1 MTVFASIL
9 YKPVFGTIGA
19 GGGAGGRT
27 AWAETI
33 CTSTQPPQS
42 RWSRTETV
50 QSAVSPTASPWLG
63 SVHVTTPSSPA
74 FMPGHGYC
82 VAWPSFVHVQPLA
95 AVSLAPACV
104 WPAFSPQT
112 SLRT

>member
-1 MTVFASIL
+1 MSAEVSMTVFASIL
-9 YKPVFGTIGA
+9 YTPVFGTIGA
-19 GGGAGGRT
+19 GGGEGGRT

-50 QSAVSPTASPWLG
+50 QSAVSPTARFWRG

-74 FMPGHGYC
+74 FMAGHGYC
-82 VAWPSFVHVQPLA
+82 EAWPFFVHVQP
-95 AVSLAPACV
+95 VSLASACG
-104 WPAFSPQT
+104 
-112 SLRT
+112 RRGGRGK